1 MGLSNQEL
9 EPIIQKAKSTSVAH
23 LFSGNKSINRQIPA
37 AIKARLENAKGTKC
51 PLCPN
56 VLVFTSNKSPG
67 SLHPCEASPDHILD
81 LVLGGNNA
89 ESNFIVIC
97 HRCNRAK
104 NHAMLNHL
112 KTTSPGKTPGPNT
125 GWREVF
131 RSKPENIV
139 KLFDYIDW
147 SYMLPHSQRG
157 HVDSTLQGYF
167 DESRFRDET
176 PPERL
181 ETPAELSDLERRV
194 QRLENTLWKRTMR
207 AIGSFFQRAK
217 SPINAVEKTSIEK
230 QAPQPQKEDPHNLDF
245 TPEEFSRGL
254 LSHKKRAYPVT
265 FTTLYA
271 RLIKEDS
278 RYNLKALGIKPNSY
292 LIEHCSHL
300 LEIEE
305 SRETEN
311 HYWIN
316 NKPTATTEDLTN
328 VLLDNIE
335 DGMMMG
341 TIADNLPK
349 WCNDA
354 WNTDL
359 ASPTEIKVH
368 LGMGKNKVLQRVL
381 QDLLGSRVSF
391 EGNPGLA
398 NQVVCRISK
407 ASPGTPRIEPP
418 PIKSFKEIIIII
430 LEQEKGPITFN
441 SLGGKLSKFLDDEYD
456 FTTQEVL
463 ILEGLN
469 ENLSIRKL
477 IINQLGDD
485 VIISDDNKEVE
496 LNRRD

>member
-1 MGLSNQEL
+1 
-9 EPIIQKAKSTSVAH
+9 
-23 LFSGNKSINRQIPA
+23 
-37 AIKARLENAKGTKC
+37 
-51 PLCPN
+51 
-56 VLVFTSNKSPG
+56 
-67 SLHPCEASPDHILD
+67 
-81 LVLGGNNA
+81 LVLGGNNT
-89 ESNFIVIC
+89 ENNFMVIC
-97 HRCNRAK
+97 HQCNWAK
-104 NHAMLNHL
+104 NHVMQKHL
-112 KTTSPGKTPGPNT
+112 KTTTPGSTPGSN
-125 GWREVF
+125 GWKEIF

-147 SYMLPHSQRG
+147 SYRLIHPEKK

-167 DESRFRDET
+167 DEDRFRNET
-176 PPERL
+176 PPEVHEASIVDYL
-181 ETPAELSDLERRV
+181 GAPAELSDLERRI

-341 TIADNLPK
+341 AIADNLPK

-496 LNRRD
+496 LNRRG